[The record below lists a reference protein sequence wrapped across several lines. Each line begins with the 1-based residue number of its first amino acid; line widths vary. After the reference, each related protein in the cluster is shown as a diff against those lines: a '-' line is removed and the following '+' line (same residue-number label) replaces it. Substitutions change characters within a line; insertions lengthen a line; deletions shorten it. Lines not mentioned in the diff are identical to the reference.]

1 MDAGSSN
8 KTKSD
13 INVTPLVD
21 VCLVL
26 LIIFMV
32 ITPILLQEHTVY
44 LPKVEVT
51 EELPDPSDP
60 GTLVVKLNAD
70 ATVALR
76 KGEAEEDVS
85 LDVLGSKLK
94 VELDARKD
102 KSVFL
107 DASTIVAYA
116 QVAAVID
123 AMTDVGAVLAVVE
136 TDDNPDQEAAA
147 GGAPGAAPAAP
158 AAPGSP

>member
-1 MDAGSSN
+1 MDVGSSSSS
-8 KTKSD
+8 KSE

-32 ITPILLQEHTVY
+32 ITPVIVQETMIY

-51 EELPDPSDP
+51 EELPDPTDP

-70 ATVALR
+70 GTVALR
-76 KGEAEEDVS
+76 KGEIEDDVS
-85 LDVLGSKLK
+85 VDQLAEKLGA
-94 VELDARKD
+94 ELAARKD

-107 DASTIVAYA
+107 DASTMVAYA
-116 QVAAVID
+116 QVSSIVDVMTGVKAV
-123 AMTDVGAVLAVVE
+123 VAVVE
-136 TDDNPDQEAAA
+136 TDDNPDEEA
-147 GGAPGAAPAAP
+147 GAPAGAPAAAPAVPAP
-158 AAPGSP
+158 SP